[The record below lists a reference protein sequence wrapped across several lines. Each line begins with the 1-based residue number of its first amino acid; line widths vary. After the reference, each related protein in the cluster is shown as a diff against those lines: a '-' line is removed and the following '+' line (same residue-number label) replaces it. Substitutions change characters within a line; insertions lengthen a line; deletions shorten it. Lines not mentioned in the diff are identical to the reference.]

1 MESCHNHTIWA
12 EASTVP
18 YEIDLTNNVYYDGW
32 VKIKY
37 LGDINGD
44 GQVDI
49 FDAVLLL
56 HAYGSHEGDP
66 NWEPDADMAPP
77 WGVVDLYDAV
87 TLTSR
92 YGLGCG
98 GP

>member
-1 MESCHNHTIWA
+1 
-12 EASTVP
+12 
-18 YEIDLTNNVYYDGW
+18 
-32 VKIKY
+32 
-37 LGDINGD
+37 
-44 GQVDI
+44 
-49 FDAVLLL
+49 VLLL